1 MLFGKPTST
10 LKAKNSSRKEHAI
23 TPPRVRADE
32 PRVLTSYASL
42 GRPDSVWKQTSLPVN
57 RFGSERVWQ

>member
-1 MLFGKPTST
+1 MGEGGR
-10 LKAKNSSRKEHAI
+10 KADVNTKSKEHAI

-42 GRPDSVWKQTSLPVN
+42 GGTDSIWKQTSLEVKDI
-57 RFGSERVWQ
+57 GSEQVWK